1 MGYKSDAEL
10 NFPDALGKKL
20 LINPFESVAAA
31 TDNRGSSL
39 MAASTDFLAAAGRAW
54 QSLEPVSA
62 DQPSLAWDYA
72 AQTLTISGGAF
83 TLEAAWVDPSTGSP
97 GSTRIVIN
105 EGAHVLGGGGN
116 NVWVRLTPGSDVVVT
131 ADLASISDSPND
143 DGRIILS
150 NSLAASQSAIFNAG
164 DPNQPASYTS
174 AEQASQYVPLFKIA
188 GTSLSV
194 VGGRWTIRDGMTW
207 KLLDRDTQYVQVSDA
222 TISVTATIG
231 AMELEGQDNSQ
242 LLFTHNS
249 SLILGNTS
257 NFNAGDDFRFT
268 CGDNGAFEFGAT
280 MNFRLVT
287 GLGYQRGLEF
297 GVAGLTIYEN
307 DASGTLSI
315 TANNDS
321 NLLLSTTQAGT
332 FLLNSGTST
341 FLFRGDATF
350 SQNVTD
356 APVKIQSTVA
366 YNTDLSHIGSPI
378 QIRSE
383 DGVLIHR
390 KDGVDYKPFTDIT
403 LTVMDDGDDAN
414 IDYVG
419 IRLHDVHPTNLAPG
433 RETCLI
439 GSGEK
444 LDGTLHDVGK
454 ISFRNPY
461 ATDTTDGEFRI
472 EVNDGSF
479 PLQLNPA
486 FIIRSDEISILT
498 GRPVLIDTNS
508 TLSTDAVDPVY
519 YDLSGPDLDYG
530 LPRTTVRES
539 INSNS
544 EMLALTIDNTDDD
557 AGTSYLTGYRKT
569 GLALRAFHGTEMF
582 TQLLIR
588 AENAGASN
596 DRDTAGIVSV
606 WDNPNDVLKPVLFF
620 YPDHVTLPADVGL
633 KTDFIESTTGTLVI
647 SDLNTLTVT
656 SLNAD
661 AVDVAGHAYAY
672 NTPRGMAIIDIN
684 NNAASVD
691 PTIII
696 WNTVSD
702 GDFANN
708 VDSVSWGGSGAPTE
722 ISVTFSFDADQSL
735 TDSATQ
741 SSQFAIGQIIYKS
754 WDLGFVVEM
763 CRLEQVTPTSD
774 NRLKATFQIKRLDNG
789 NAIDLYANG
798 NNRIW
803 RVAIFG
809 YDPTW

>member
-72 AQTLTISGGAF
+72 TQTLTITGSAF

-131 ADLASISDSPND
+131 ADLASISDSPNN

-207 KLLDRDTQYVQVSDA
+207 KLLDRDTQYVQVSDS

-231 AMELEGQDNSQ
+231 AMELQGQDNSQ
-242 LLFTHNS
+242 LLFSHNS
-249 SLILGNTS
+249 SLFLGNSS

-268 CGDNGAFEFGAT
+268 CGDNGSFEFGAT
-280 MNFRLVT
+280 MNFGLVT
-287 GLGYQRGLEF
+287 GLQFERGLEF

-315 TANNDS
+315 TANNDAD
-321 NLLLSTTQAGT
+321 LVLGTTQAGT
-332 FLLNSGTST
+332 FILNSGTST

-403 LTVMDDGDDAN
+403 LTVMDDGNDAN

-419 IRLHDVHPTNLAPG
+419 IRLHDVHATDLTLG

-444 LDGTLHDVGK
+444 QDGTLHDVGK
-454 ISFRNPY
+454 ISFLNPY

-472 EVNDGSF
+472 EVNDGSD
-479 PLQLNPA
+479 PLQLNPG

-508 TLSTDAVDPVY
+508 ILSTDDVDPVY
-519 YDLSGPDLDYG
+519 YDLSGPNLDYG
-530 LPRTTVRES
+530 SPRTTLRES

-544 EMLALTIDNTDDD
+544 EMVALTIDNTDDD

-588 AENAGASN
+588 AENANASN
-596 DRDTAGIVSV
+596 DRDTAGVVSV
-606 WDNPNDVLKPVLFF
+606 WDNPNDVLKDIVILTASDIIVPST
-620 YPDHVTLPADVGL
+620 VTL
-633 KTDFIESTTGTLVI
+633 KTDFLESTTGGAITVS
-647 SDLNTLTVT
+647 SDLSGDTLTANT
-656 SLNAD
+656 
-661 AVDVAGHAYAY
+661 VDVSGHVYAY
-672 NTPRGMAIIDIN
+672 NTPRAMAIINIFT
-684 NNAASVD
+684 NAGGVA
-691 PTIII
+691 PTITI
-696 WNTVSD
+696 WNDGS
-702 GDFANN
+702 GDFENN
-708 VDSVSWGGSGAPTE
+708 VDAVGYNQLGSQD
-722 ISVTFSFDADQSL
+722 INVTFSFNADASGVTGVSNQL
-735 TDSATQ
+735 R
-741 SSQFAIGQIIYKS
+741 QFAQAWIIFKTDTDEYS
-754 WDLGFVVEM
+754 VEIYNHQRVNGIVDPRYRMDFLLRHTMSNNVTNLTTDVNLTFRIVV
-763 CRLEQVTPTSD
+763 
-774 NRLKATFQIKRLDNG
+774 
-789 NAIDLYANG
+789 
-798 NNRIW
+798 
-803 RVAIFG
+803 FG
-809 YDPTW
+809 YDPTWY